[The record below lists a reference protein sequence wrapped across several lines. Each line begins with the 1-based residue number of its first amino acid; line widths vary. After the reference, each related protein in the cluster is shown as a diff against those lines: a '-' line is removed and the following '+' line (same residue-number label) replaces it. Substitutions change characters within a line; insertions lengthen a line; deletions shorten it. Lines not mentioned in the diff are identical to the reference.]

1 MILFRKSLFYFL
13 IKEGSDCVVQK
24 EVRVDV
30 REVYFD
36 LQQEYDI
43 ARMNQQFRQFGLQI
57 EFAENFKQ
65 EEQIDLFYFS
75 VYEAKSCVGLV
86 YGLYIIEEECLQIK
100 KIFLLHEFRSIQN
113 IEWILHKFLQLT
125 KEQLNAFR
133 FKWHYTIDGSKKDAY
148 FFLLKNIPCIKV
160 EKIISF
166 RQYLVEI
173 SNFDHLRS
181 LTWYKPT
188 VFVNKGYEAILWQ
201 DCPEK
206 IKQNILEREKFLSNL
221 PTYLSPFIENFDTE
235 DTKSSF
241 ILVKKDNQEPF
252 GWMINEKISSEA
264 VKIKRWYTYEHARG
278 LRIGPSFAS
287 FVLERIAENNKRL
300 VFEVAMDNLPMN
312 RTVVNKY
319 FKPILAQ
326 TYDVCQLDIT
336 LLE

>member
-1 MILFRKSLFYFL
+1 MILFRKLFFYFL
-13 IKEGSDCVVQK
+13 NKEGRDCIVQK
-24 EVRVDV
+24 EVRADV
-30 REVYFD
+30 CQVHFN

-43 ARMNQQFRQFGLQI
+43 AKMNQQLHQFGLQI
-57 EFAENFKQ
+57 KFDEDFKT
-65 EEQIDLFYFS
+65 EEQMDLFYFS
-75 VYEAKSCVGLV
+75 VYEGKRCVGLV
-86 YGLYIIEEECLQIK
+86 YGLYIIEEKYLQIK
-100 KIFLLHEFRSIQN
+100 KMFLLNEFRSIQN
-113 IEWILHKFLQLT
+113 IEWILHKFLQIT
-125 KEQLNAFR
+125 KEQLNIFR
-133 FKWHYTIDGSKKDAY
+133 FKWHYTIDGDRKDAY

-166 RQYLVEI
+166 RQYLVKI
-173 SNFDHLRS
+173 SDFDHLRS
-181 LTWYKPT
+181 LTWYKPA

-201 DCPEK
+201 DCPEE
-206 IKQNILEREKFLSNL
+206 IKQNILEREKFLNDES
-221 PTYLSPFIENFDTE
+221 TYLSPFIKDFDAE

-241 ILVKKDNQEPF
+241 VLVKKDNREPF

-264 VKIKRWYTYEHARG
+264 VRIKRWYTYEHARG